1 VKSVALV
8 KSMGKLWQTTCAF
21 LSPVTAALP
30 LCLLAVVA
38 VLSVPG
44 TASAGFGHYFTQGDR
59 LYISDGGAAP
69 SVVNLRNASNVAL
82 NVSSLS
88 FSSNGD
94 LWGFVRDQTANRGF
108 YTFNA
113 FTGLG
118 TKQFD
123 IAGTNVEVNSF
134 DFRGNEI
141 MAFVNKSPSGSQDF
155 YQRFDSVT
163 GSALNPP
170 VNTSS
175 SNPGYVASGYD
186 ANTDTLY
193 AINGRNF
200 DLEEFDPTTGEKFN
214 TVGDLGKTWS
224 GAGGAWFNNQLYFA
238 YRVGTEGVSTNQGL
252 VFGKVD
258 LTTGAFT
265 QDFAFTELQTP
276 IGPGFGYAVGPGTGE
291 GEITAVPEPTSLGI
305 AGIAFGAFAIRRW
318 KRKRKLAAQV

>member
-1 VKSVALV
+1 VKTFVLIKCLRKFSQTTSFFSSRVTPAVFVALLAAV
-8 KSMGKLWQTTCAF
+8 AILGV
-21 LSPVTAALP
+21 PVA
-30 LCLLAVVA
+30 
-38 VLSVPG
+38 
-44 TASAGFGHYFTQGDR
+44 ASAGFGHYFTQGDR
-59 LYISDGGAAP
+59 LYTSDGGAAP

-88 FSSNGD
+88 FSVNGD

-108 YTFNA
+108 YTFDTT
-113 FTGLG
+113 TGLG

-123 IAGTNVEVNSF
+123 IAGTNVEVNTF

-163 GSALNPP
+163 GTALNPP
-170 VNTSS
+170 VNTNS
-175 SNPGYVASGYD
+175 SNPGYVGSGYD
-186 ANTDTLY
+186 VDNSTLY
-193 AINGRNF
+193 AINGKDF
-200 DLEEFDPTTGEKFN
+200 DLEKFDPTTGAKLS

-224 GAGGAWFNNQLYFA
+224 GAGGAWFNNKLYFA
-238 YRVGTEGVSTNQGL
+238 YRAGTEGVSANQGL

-258 LTTGAFT
+258 LTTGAFN
-265 QDFAFTELQTP
+265 QDFAFSEIQTP
-276 IGPGFGYAVGPGTGE
+276 NGNGFGYAVGPGE

-318 KRKRKLAAQV
+318 KQKRKLAAQG